1 MFYGW
6 FMVLVFPIGVVEMYA
21 WLLRSKRER
30 LKKPVEERFE
40 DEEVRGLWGRGGR
53 TNDEKT
59 ITATNMNRFARRSLH
74 ITPLMFLWEP
84 YKPKFWYWEVIE
96 TMKRLL
102 MTEVLSTINP
112 GTFSQLVAGLLMNI
126 LYHTVLCLVRP
137 FNDNGDNSI
146 AVLST
151 LQIIVIFVASMLM
164 KGTGFIAEG
173 YD

>member
-1 MFYGW
+1 VFYGW

-40 DEEVRGLWGRGGR
+40 DEE
-53 TNDEKT
+53 
-59 ITATNMNRFARRSLH
+59 
-74 ITPLMFLWEP
+74 
-84 YKPKFWYWEVIE
+84 PKFWYWEVIE

-137 FNDNGDNSI
+137 FNDNRDNSI